1 MAAARRERTVT
12 ASVVDAR
19 KDRNRQHL
27 ALLARWCATVFAVPA
42 LLVAVLVAVIAR
54 QLLVG
59 ILLGVVVYAVV
70 SLLVFA
76 HVRRFGSSVVAA
88 LGGEEP
94 VESESKGDGAATVA
108 RLYNLLDGLCLAN
121 GVARPRV
128 LVLPAAGANAAT
140 VAVTDGAREIVLVL
154 TRPVIEDLA
163 RIELEGLLAQQL
175 GHVRDGDTALSTFV
189 AAVASV
195 PAIGSFLGRRAGA
208 ALDPH
213 LETEADRAGAAMTRY
228 PPGLA
233 AALGRLAER
242 STTIDAVAP
251 TAAHLWL
258 ADPLPEAVPEPF
270 VPHPPL
276 ADRIEVLH
284 EL

>member
-1 MAAARRERTVT
+1 VT
-12 ASVVDAR
+12 APVVDAR

-42 LLVAVLVAVIAR
+42 LLVAVLVALLAR

-59 ILLGVVVYAVV
+59 ILLGIVVYAAV

-76 HVRRFGSSVVAA
+76 HVRRFGSVAVAA
-88 LGGEEP
+88 LGGAEL
-94 VESESKGDGAATVA
+94 VEGAAEGDGAAPVA
-108 RLYNLLDGLCLAN
+108 RLFNLLDGLCLAN
-121 GVARPRV
+121 GVTRPRV
-128 LVLPAAGANAAT
+128 LVLSSDSANAAT
-140 VAVTDGAREIVLVL
+140 VAVTDQTREVVLVL
-154 TRPVIEDLA
+154 TRSVIEDLA

-189 AAVASV
+189 AALASV
-195 PAIGSFLGRRAGA
+195 PVIGSFLGRRAGA

-213 LETEADRAGAAMTRY
+213 LETQADLAGASMTRY

-233 AALGRLAER
+233 AALRRLAER
-242 STTIDAVAP
+242 STTIAGVAP

-258 ADPLPEAVPEPF
+258 ADPLPEAVAEPF

>member
-1 MAAARRERTVT
+1 VT

-42 LLVAVLVAVIAR
+42 IVVAVLVALMAR
-54 QLLVG
+54 PVFIGILVG
-59 ILLGVVVYAVV
+59 IVLYAAVSFLVY
-70 SLLVFA
+70 A
-76 HVRRFGSSVVAA
+76 HVRRFGSAAVAA
-88 LGGEEP
+88 LGGAELAA
-94 VESESKGDGAATVA
+94 GDGDPAPTA
-108 RLYNLLDGLCLAN
+108 RLENLLDGLCLAH

-128 LVLPAAGANAAT
+128 LVLPTTSANAAT
-140 VAVTDGAREIVLVL
+140 IAVTDRTREVVLVL
-154 TRPVIEDLA
+154 TRPVIDDLA

-175 GHVRDGDTALSTFV
+175 SHVRDGDTALSTFV

-195 PAIGSFLGRRAGA
+195 PVIGSFLGRRAGA

-213 LETEADRAGAAMTRY
+213 LETAADLAGASMTRY
-228 PPGLA
+228 PPGVA

-242 STTIDAVAP
+242 PTTIAGVAP
-251 TAAHLWL
+251 TEAHLWV
-258 ADPLPEAVPEPF
+258 ADPLTAPAAEPF

-276 ADRIEVLH
+276 ADRIEILH

>member
-1 MAAARRERTVT
+1 VT

-27 ALLARWCATVFAVPA
+27 ALLARWCATVIAVPA
-42 LLVAVLVAVIAR
+42 LLVAVLVSLATR
-54 QLLVG
+54 QVLVG
-59 ILLGVVVYAVV
+59 ILLGVVVFVVV

-76 HVRRFGSSVVAA
+76 HVRRFGSAAVAA
-88 LGGEEP
+88 LGGGELGVREGEDP
-94 VESESKGDGAATVA
+94 APVA
-108 RLYNLLDGLCLAN
+108 RLDNLLDGLCLAH

-128 LVLPAAGANAAT
+128 LVLPSASANAAT
-140 VAVTDGAREIVLVL
+140 IAVTDRTREIVLVL
-154 TRPVIEDLA
+154 TRPVMDELA

-175 GHVRDGDTALSTFV
+175 SHVRDGDTALSTFV

-195 PAIGSFLGRRAGA
+195 PVIGSFLGRRAGA

-213 LETEADRAGAAMTRY
+213 LETQADLAGAAMTRY

-233 AALGRLAER
+233 AALARLAER
-242 STTIDAVAP
+242 PTAIAGVAP
-251 TAAHLWL
+251 TTAHLWL
-258 ADPLPEAVPEPF
+258 ADPLPGSEAEPF